1 MNAHRQFEKLIP
13 LYLYDELDA
22 EQISQLQI
30 HIGDCEACAEQLAEL
45 RILHEHLN
53 KKTVLKPTE
62 PMLGHLRSQLRSRL
76 REEQIS
82 ALREPW
88 WQRFT
93 YYAHSPSLG
102 FQLVGA
108 AAMLLIGILSG
119 RFIWVDSAP
128 KPSPLPNVAASLSE
142 VGDPQPFIENIDLI
156 EYEPATGAVTIRYKS
171 FNDVLL
177 QGQVDDASVRKL
189 LVHAIRTED
198 HPGRRL
204 AAVKAFGSSSQSDQ
218 EVEKA
223 LVYALEND
231 TVDGVRLKAAK
242 VLQTMP
248 ISPEIKTAFIRVL
261 LKDSNSALRMEAVE
275 ALSKL
280 QDETDIMPIFQEAA
294 KDDENE
300 YIRLRASKELER
312 RVNPQFG
319 RERSRERR

>member
-22 EQISQLQI
+22 GQSSQLQT
-30 HIGDCEACAEQLAEL
+30 HIDACETCTKQLAEL
-45 RILHEHLN
+45 QSLHEHLN
-53 KKTVLKPTE
+53 KKTVLEPTE
-62 PMLGHLRSQLRSRL
+62 PMLGRLKSQLRSRL
-76 REEQIS
+76 REEQIL

-88 WQRFT
+88 WERFAN
-93 YYAHSPSLG
+93 YAQSPSIG
-102 FQLVGA
+102 FQVGGA
-108 AAMLLIGILSG
+108 AALLLIGILSG
-119 RFIWVDSAP
+119 RFIWMDSAP
-128 KPSPLPNVAASLSE
+128 KLSQVPNAAIALSD

-156 EYEPATGAVTIRYKS
+156 EYEPATGGVTIRYKS
-171 FNDVLL
+171 VNDVLL

-204 AAVKAFGSSSQSDQ
+204 AAVKAFGSRSLPDQ

-223 LVYALEND
+223 LIYALEND

-242 VLQTMP
+242 VLRKLP

-280 QDETDIMPIFQEAA
+280 RDETDIVPIFQEAA

-300 YIRLRASKELER
+300 FIRLRASKELAR

-319 RERSRERR
+319 QERSRERR